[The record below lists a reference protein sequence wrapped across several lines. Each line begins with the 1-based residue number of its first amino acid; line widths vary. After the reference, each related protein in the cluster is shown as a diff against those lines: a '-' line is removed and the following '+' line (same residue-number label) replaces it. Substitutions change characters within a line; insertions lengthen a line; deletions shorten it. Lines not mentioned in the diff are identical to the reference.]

1 MIYQLQQ
8 IKNTLSNSATLAIAA
23 GVASMSNRVFIKI
36 GEVDMFASVNMGR
49 LPAIYIRQVA
59 GDYTFEAEPN
69 HVGTRDIDYQMR
81 ILVPTFINR
90 SETQYLLLEKIK
102 MTALSILTKNLELG
116 MDNIRVEAPQVTQ
129 MATIMDV
136 TFKTNTSYDENYDE
150 EGN

>member
-8 IKNTLSNSATLAIAA
+8 IKDTLSNSATLATAA

-36 GEVDMFASVNMGR
+36 GEVDMFANVNMGR

-69 HVGTRDIDYQMR
+69 HIGSRDIDYQMR

-90 SETQYLLLEKIK
+90 SETQYLLLERIK

-116 MDNIRVEAPQVTQ
+116 VDNVRVEAPQVTQ

-136 TFKTNTSYDENYDE
+136 TFTTNTSYDENYDE
-150 EGN
+150 EEN